1 MVLKSALLV
10 AVDILVRPGQR
21 KTDWAILVSVTSLS
35 ISAKSEVEV
44 TLSRILDSLKYL
56 KVAEWLA
63 T

>member
-10 AVDILVRPGQR
+10 AVDILVRSGQR

-56 KVAEWLA
+56 KVAE
-63 T
+63 